1 MSSRRPFSIQE
12 LAARSRPTGYDAS
25 KSLKDL
31 LRIAT
36 AERNAG
42 DQAKDAGD
50 VESAFIHYAKA
61 SPSCSKTP
69 PTPSLPSSPLAK
81 RTPSWSLARRCQTS
95 RLPAVLRLAH
105 RTPRRRPLRPRRPT
119 TAAQTAPDS
128 AHTNPGT
135 RTKKRAEHSS
145 KRKPAASSKSK
156 NAANDGP
163 RATQEPTTKSPPSP
177 LAAMPLPLPTTR
189 WRTSPPPGSAKTG
202 QGPTR
207 KGEARGTQT
216 GPRGG
221 VFGIPYS
228 GLDPSQ
234 ARLVREP
241 GCARLG
247 PTPATATASP
257 TAVGPA
263 CVDSATTALALGAA
277 THWKRR
283 TSVPF
288 SPPTTQPPTQPP
300 TRTGS
305 RAEVHRPGSRAEHR
319 PQPPTIRTDVFG
331 VRNESAPA
339 AYGPGQRPRRPS
351 MSSPVKDRPP
361 PNASFAYGAHPPT
374 TGPGS
379 HPPTTQA
386 PVPRRR
392 TSSHTATGRPP
403 GFPVASAYQGG
414 AAVGIG
420 VGLDS
425 RPNGGS
431 FDSRANAS
439 FDARQNTSFD
449 SRPNGSFD
457 ARQNGS
463 FDARPNGGS
472 FDARAS
478 GQSFESRASDPHAHA
493 RPSSDTRANGVFPAQ
508 PAQIPMPQDI
518 LPLESPSHS
527 WRNEPEE
534 MPVHAP
540 APRRNAHGHQPVR
553 GSSYPP
559 PVTTT
564 SPPPGPISYPD
575 LMSTH
580 QREQGYL
587 PSSHSMF
594 SFAGFAQA
602 LAAER
607 DAQVFGPTKT
617 TMNTPP
623 ALLFQPNPDPTPPG
637 GRAQPLPNPHE
648 SSPSKMY
655 AGPGTSSGGVP
666 TYPGMPQPRAPQSNY
681 ATRPPP
687 AVPPKDYTRAP
698 PHPNLIRRSPRF
710 PRRPTRQRSNQTNRG
725 WETASGAVARR
736 GDSKVYVDRETEYAS
751 EPGDVRVVVGQ
762 EAWAWRATSD
772 TCEMVE
778 EELIMEFQES
788 RGLITLGWIHTHPTQ
803 SCFMSSLDLHT
814 HSGYQASLKE
824 AFAIVCAPSQSPNVG
839 IFRLTD
845 PPGLQTILKCT
856 IKESF
861 HPHTASNIYTDAD
874 QGHVKMMKKLDLSIV
889 DLRRHSN

>member
-61 SPSCSKTP
+61 STLMLEDL
-69 PTPSLPSSPLAK
+69 PTHPKFAELTSSQKDAVVVHGQAILDSLGAVK
-81 RTPSWSLARRCQTS
+81 RLVSQRFSDW
-95 RLPAVLRLAH
+95 
-105 RTPRRRPLRPRRPT
+105 RTEHPDADLSAPVAQPQQPRRRQTQPTHQPRDTYEEARRAQQQKEARRLVEEQERRQRRAARDAGAYDQVAALTTTRRDATAAPYDQVANITAARIREKQDKDRLEKEKLEELKRAQEAAFLGYPTPVSIRPR
-119 TAAQTAPDS
+119 PDS
-128 AHTNPGT
+128 Y
-135 RTKKRAEHSS
+135 ESQ
-145 KRKPAASSKSK
+145 AAPVSVQ
-156 NAANDGP
+156 P
-163 RATQEPTTKSPPSP
+163 QQPPP
-177 LAAMPLPLPTTR
+177 PLPPQSAPPVSIPQPQHLRSVPQ
-189 WRTSPPPGSAKTG
+189 RTGSA
-202 QGPTR
+202 
-207 KGEARGTQT
+207 AR
-216 GPRGG
+216 
-221 VFGIPYS
+221 VY
-228 GLDPSQ
+228 PS
-234 ARLVREP
+234 
-241 GCARLG
+241 
-247 PTPATATASP
+247 
-257 TAVGPA
+257 
-263 CVDSATTALALGAA
+263 
-277 THWKRR
+277 H
-283 TSVPF
+283 
-288 SPPTTQPPTQPP
+288 PPTTQPPTQPP

-361 PNASFAYGAHPPT
+361 PGASFAYGAHPPT

-414 AAVGIG
+414 TAVGIG

-431 FDSRANAS
+431 FDSRANGS

-508 PAQIPMPQDI
+508 PAQMPMPQDI

-575 LMSTH
+575 LMS
-580 QREQGYL
+580 
-587 PSSHSMF
+587 SSRRARRSGIWSDQDDDEHS
-594 SFAGFAQA
+594 
-602 LAAER
+602 
-607 DAQVFGPTKT
+607 
-617 TMNTPP
+617 
-623 ALLFQPNPDPTPPG
+623 PG
-637 GRAQPLPNPHE
+637 SSLSTQSRSDSTRGRAQPLPNPHE

-698 PHPNLIRRSPRF
+698 PPPPPQPDSTIPPLPSTSNSPAQQPDEPEDGKLRQVLLPEEVIQKFMSIAKPNTL
-710 PRRPTRQRSNQTNRG
+710 QN
-725 WETASGAVARR
+725 
-736 GDSKVYVDRETEYAS
+736 RETCGLLLGKKRGPGYAVTTLLI
-751 EPGDVRVVVGQ
+751 PRQ
-762 EAWAWRATSD
+762 RATSD

-788 RGLITLGWIHTHPTQ
+788 RELITLGWIHTHPTQ